1 MALSTLSWGR
11 LCCLLCI
18 LLVGYRIVP
27 ECCVEFEKGGF
38 VYYLMDCRGLIKRG
52 LERLVECLY

>member
-1 MALSTLSWGR
+1 
-11 LCCLLCI
+11 LLCI